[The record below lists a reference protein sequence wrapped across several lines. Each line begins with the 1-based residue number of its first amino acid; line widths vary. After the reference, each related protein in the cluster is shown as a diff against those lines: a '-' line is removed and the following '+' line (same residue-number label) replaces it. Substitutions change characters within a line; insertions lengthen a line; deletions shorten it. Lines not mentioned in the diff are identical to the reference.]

1 MIIPFG
7 KITGKRQEDAYFT
20 VEAAL
25 IVPVVICIFVMVMYM
40 SFYLYDRCV
49 MTQDC
54 YVLSYRQ
61 SIEKAGRDRA
71 GDETMLAQS
80 KNRLFMLSN
89 VQIGSSNGRT
99 VEVRANGEME
109 PPLFGLQLFESS
121 RKWLIGIEKKARK
134 TDPPKAY
141 RKVRRILNLAA
152 LAKVTG
158 GRDE

>member
-1 MIIPFG
+1 MGIPVW
-7 KITGKRQEDAYFT
+7 KRISVRKEDAYFT

-25 IVPVVICIFVMVMYM
+25 IVPVAICIFVMVMYM

-71 GDETMLAQS
+71 GDETMLEQS
-80 KNRLFMLSN
+80 GNRLFMLSDM
-89 VQIGSSNGRT
+89 QTGSSDGRI

-109 PPLFGLQLFESS
+109 PPLFGLPLFDSS
-121 RKWLIGIEKKARK
+121 GKWLIGIEKKARK

-152 LAKVTG
+152 LVKVTG
-158 GRDE
+158 GKDE